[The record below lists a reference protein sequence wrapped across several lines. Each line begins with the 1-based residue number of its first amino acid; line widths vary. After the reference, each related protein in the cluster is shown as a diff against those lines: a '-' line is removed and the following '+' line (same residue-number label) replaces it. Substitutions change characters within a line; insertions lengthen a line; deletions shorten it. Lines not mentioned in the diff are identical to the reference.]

1 MFFLKKNFGVKK
13 DYFLFLPA
21 MDEPL
26 YTELE
31 IIFANIRI

>member
-1 MFFLKKNFGVKK
+1 MIFLKKIFGVKSY
-13 DYFLFLPA
+13 YFLFLPA